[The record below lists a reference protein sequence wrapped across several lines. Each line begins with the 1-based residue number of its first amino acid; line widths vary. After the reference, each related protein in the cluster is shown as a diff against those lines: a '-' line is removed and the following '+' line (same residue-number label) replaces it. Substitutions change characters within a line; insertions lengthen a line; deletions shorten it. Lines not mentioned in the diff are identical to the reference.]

1 MTKILAEPLAVPIPE
16 AAAILGIGRSTF
28 YQLLNAK
35 EIDRIKIGRRSVV
48 TLASLKKYLASK
60 IGEAA

>member
-60 IGEAA
+60 IGEVA